1 MAFPQLVAAGTLA
14 LASVSGLLPGTGSLG
29 AGSLDAG
36 SLAGATP
43 PAHVGYV
50 DSLTLP
56 DDLSFGGYPV
66 GGLSGIDFDRATGE
80 YVAISDNRGEAGPVR
95 LYTLG
100 LPLDGGKLTTAR
112 IDSQVSLLDTDGAP
126 YARRAADT
134 ESVRWLPRRA
144 GYVYTSEGEAKI
156 GRPGFV
162 REAGTGGEFVR
173 DIPLP
178 DYYTPR
184 LDDNGTLVSG
194 IRDNLGFEG
203 MTLSPDGRRV
213 IAVSENALAQD
224 GPAASTAGPSPSRLL
239 VLDRPSGTD
248 LGEYVYPV
256 DAVPTGG
263 MPEATGVAEILAADD
278 GAFLTLER
286 TMIPGQGFTGKI
298 YWTTTE
304 GADDVAGRPALDGSE
319 RPMRKEL
326 LFDFASV
333 VSDAD
338 CIEGITWGPRLP
350 DGSRSLVVVADNNF
364 GLAGHTTFH
373 LLSVSG

>member
-1 MAFPQLVAAGTLA
+1 MTIPQTVAAGAAA
-14 LASVSGLLPGTGSLG
+14 LAGLTGLLPGTGSLG
-29 AGSLDAG
+29 AGSVDAG
-36 SLAGATP
+36 SLTRATP
-43 PAHVGYV
+43 PAHVEYI

-66 GGLSGIDFDRATGE
+66 GGLSGIDFDRVSGE
-80 YVAISDNRGEAGPVR
+80 FVAISDNRGEAGPVR

-100 LPLDGGKLTTAR
+100 LPLENGALTTPR
-112 IDSQVSLLDTDGAP
+112 FDSQVQLLDTDGAP

-134 ESVRWLPRRA
+134 ESVRWLPHQA
-144 GYVYTSEGEAKI
+144 GYIYTSEGEAKL
-156 GRPGFV
+156 GRPGFI

-173 DIPLP
+173 DIALP
-178 DYYTPR
+178 DYYAPR
-184 LDDNGTLVSG
+184 LDDSGTIVSG

-224 GPAASTAGPSPSRLL
+224 GPAASADGTSPSRLL
-239 VLDRPSGTD
+239 IVDRASGAD

-256 DAVPTGG
+256 DAVPPGG
-263 MPEATGVAEILAADD
+263 LPEATGVAEILAADD
-278 GAFLTLER
+278 GAYLTLER
-286 TMIPGQGFTGKI
+286 TLVPGRGFTGKI

-304 GADDVAGRPALDGSE
+304 DADNVAGVPALTGSE
-319 RPMRKEL
+319 RAMRKEL

-333 VSDAD
+333 TEDSD

-350 DGSRSLVVVADNNF
+350 DGSRSLIVVADNNF

-373 LLSVSG
+373 LLSVSK